1 MTSNEE
7 SSQSATSAP
16 DKTRA
21 FSPNTI
27 YLFKETRAN
36 KAYDAFRSLLEEGYE
51 GLLITRAPPAQ
62 ELEKHRLGKVQTLW
76 LTGNKASDQE
86 TLPPNE
92 IGRLVTVLTKFIMGN
107 GNGNGTSH
115 VRRVILFDNIEYLI
129 MQNNYQTLLRV
140 LHLLRDKIM
149 LHPAILIIPIDPIS
163 LDPRE
168 LRLFEKECEVVEI

>member
-7 SSQSATSAP
+7 KPQSATSAP
-16 DKTRA
+16 DKKRA

-27 YLFKETRAN
+27 YLFKETRAS
-36 KAYDAFRSLLEEGYE
+36 KAYVAFQSLLEEGYM
-51 GLLITRAPPAQ
+51 GLLITRSPLVQAI
-62 ELEKHRLGKVQTLW
+62 EKHGLGKVQTLW
-76 LTGNKASDQE
+76 LTGNKALDQE

-107 GNGNGTSH
+107 GNGNDTSH
-115 VRRVILFDNIEYLI
+115 VRSVILFDNIEYLI
-129 MQNNYQTLLRV
+129 MQNNYQTMLRV

-149 LHPAILIIPIDPIS
+149 IHPAILLIPIDPLS

-168 LRLFEKECEVVEI
+168 LRLFEKECEVVDE